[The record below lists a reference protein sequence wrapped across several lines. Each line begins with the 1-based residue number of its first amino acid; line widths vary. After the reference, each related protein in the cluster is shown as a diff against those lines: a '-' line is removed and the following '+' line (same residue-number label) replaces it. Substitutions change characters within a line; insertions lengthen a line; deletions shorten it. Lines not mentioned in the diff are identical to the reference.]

1 MVFFSRLEISTIG
14 YTCMRYQNKAI
25 RNYENEHQSGSICI
39 HDWRRSGPLPDLIK
53 S

>member
-14 YTCMRYQNKAI
+14 YTCMRYQNKVI
-25 RNYENEHQSGSICI
+25 RNYGNEHQSESICI
-39 HDWRRSGPLPDLIK
+39 RDWRGSAPLPDLIK